1 MQCLIIA
8 AGLGRR
14 LSSRGDSK
22 PLVPLLG
29 LPLIE
34 RVILNAKGAG
44 LSEFCVVTGY
54 QGERVRRFLDQLA
67 GRRQVSITHVVN
79 EEWQKNNGLSVLRAK
94 NALKG
99 DFVLLMTD
107 HLFDEQVL
115 MNLRGQRV
123 EEGEVLLAVDR
134 NVKGNPNVDIDDVT
148 KVLVEDGRILDIGKD
163 IERYNAYD
171 TGVFLCTPAIFA
183 ALEESM
189 NNGDST
195 LSGGVRVLAEKGK
208 AKAFD
213 IGDRWWIDVDDEEAF
228 GKAERALIAGLDKP
242 SDGPIS
248 RHLNRPLSTR
258 ITRLLLRTNLTPNAV
273 SLISFA
279 LSVVGSL
286 SFFMK
291 GYTGLAVGGILAQL
305 SSVVDGCDGEIAR
318 LKHQATDFGA
328 WFDAVLDR
336 YADAFLLFG
345 LTWHASY
352 ANAGLGV
359 MLTGFLAIV
368 GTLINSYTADKY
380 DGFMRRKL
388 TPGRHYFR
396 IGRDVRMF
404 VIFLGALFN
413 QAVPTLGLI
422 ALVMN
427 VENVRRILLLYRN
440 ERR

>member
-67 GRRQVSITHVVN
+67 GKRQVSITHVVN

-99 DFVLLMTD
+99 NFVLLMTD

-195 LSGGVRVLAEKGK
+195 LSGGVRVLAEKEK

-248 RHLNRPLSTR
+248 RHLNMPLSTR
-258 ITRLLLRTNLTPNAV
+258 ITRLLLRTNLTPNVV

-279 LSVVGSL
+279 LAVVGSL
-286 SFFMK
+286 SFFTK
-291 GYTGLAVGGILAQL
+291 GYTGRAGGGILARL

-318 LKHQATDFGA
+318 LKH
-328 WFDAVLDR
+328 
-336 YADAFLLFG
+336 
-345 LTWHASY
+345 
-352 ANAGLGV
+352 
-359 MLTGFLAIV
+359 
-368 GTLINSYTADKY
+368 
-380 DGFMRRKL
+380 
-388 TPGRHYFR
+388 
-396 IGRDVRMF
+396 
-404 VIFLGALFN
+404 
-413 QAVPTLGLI
+413 
-422 ALVMN
+422 
-427 VENVRRILLLYRN
+427 
-440 ERR
+440 